1 MLLQTYGEETQIL
14 STPDYSQAAVSRS
27 PSTGVE
33 IARYPYQTADELE
46 QALERVQRGFE
57 KWSRVD
63 LSERAEV
70 LRKMA
75 AALRANQDVLARME
89 AAEMGKPIVQGRA
102 EVEKTANL
110 CEWYAE
116 HGPAMLEPQPTAV
129 EDNKAFVA
137 FRPMGA
143 VLAVMPWNFPVW
155 QILRG
160 AVPAILSGNPYVL
173 KHAPNVMGCAYLL
186 QKTWAA
192 AGLPEGLFEVIN
204 VDNAGVSK
212 AIKDPRIASIAVTGS
227 VGAGAAIAS
236 QAGAA
241 LKKCVL
247 ELGGSDPFIVLADAD
262 LDEAVQAA
270 TVGRF
275 QNTGQICIA
284 AKRIIVEKSIA
295 AEFEQKFAAKVAALQ
310 VGDPML
316 ESTYIGPMARFD
328 LRDEIDGQVQKTVA
342 EGARLVLGGKK
353 VAGAGNYY
361 EPTILADVK
370 PGMTS
375 FVQEVFGPVASII
388 VADDADHAIELA
400 NDSEFGLSGSL
411 WTGDAIKATALASK
425 IVSGGVFINGYS
437 ASDPRV
443 PIGGVKKSGY
453 GRELSHFGLHEFCN
467 IQTVWLDRR

>member
-1 MLLQTYGEETQIL
+1 M
-14 STPDYSQAAVSRS
+14 STPSYANEAVSLN
-27 PSTGVE
+27 PSNGQE
-33 IARYPYQTADELE
+33 LARYPYQSPAELE
-46 QALERVQRGFE
+46 
-57 KWSRVD
+57 
-63 LSERAEV
+63 
-70 LRKMA
+70 
-75 AALRANQDVLARME
+75 AALRGVQNGFEQWRDVSVADRAEILKKMAVALRTNKDALARME
-89 AAEMGKPIVQGRA
+89 AVEMGKPISQGRA

-116 HGPAMLEPQPTAV
+116 NGPAMLAPQPTSV

-137 FRPMGA
+137 YRPLGA

-186 QKTWAA
+186 KETWTQ
-192 AGLPEGLFEVIN
+192 AGLPAGIFEVIN
-204 VDNAGVSK
+204 VDNAGVST
-212 AIKDPRIASIAVTGS
+212 AINDPRIASIAVTGS
-227 VGAGAAIAS
+227 TRAGAAIAA

-262 LDEAVQAA
+262 LDEAVAAA

-284 AKRIIVEKSIA
+284 AKRIIVERGIA
-295 AEFEQKFAAKVAALQ
+295 QAFEEKFKAKVAELE
-310 VGDPML
+310 VGDSL
-316 ESTYIGPMARFD
+316 SETTYIGPMARYD
-328 LRDEIDGQVQKTVA
+328 LRDELDGQVQATIS

-353 VAGAGNYY
+353 MPGDGNFY

-370 PGMTS
+370 QGMTS

-400 NDSEFGLSGSL
+400 NDSEFGLSGTL
-411 WTGDAIKATALASK
+411 WSGDSQRAKELASR
-425 IVSGGVFINGYS
+425 IVSGGVFINGYT

-443 PIGGVKKSGY
+443 PIGGVKKSGF

-467 IQTVWLDRR
+467 IQTVWFDRR